1 MRACSRSCLWA
12 VSALGLAL
20 LGCATITE
28 ACDPPPECLTFQAHT
43 AWCAADTEAERREV
57 FAELCARTAVA
68 RDE

>member
-1 MRACSRSCLWA
+1 MRACSRSCLCA
-12 VSALGLAL
+12 ASLLCLGLP
-20 LGCATITE
+20 GCTITE
-28 ACDPPPECLTFQAHT
+28 SCEPPPECLTVQAHT